1 MGGGA
6 STPPP
11 DRARVKME
19 APLSG
24 GPHESLGPQ
33 WYFQSFT
40 HGHLKLNIILNTFED
55 GRSDDVLPHD

>member
-1 MGGGA
+1 
-6 STPPP
+6 
-11 DRARVKME
+11 ME

-40 HGHLKLNIILNTFED
+40 HGVPVALVDAAWFSYIRCIIHAVVSIRILMHNF
-55 GRSDDVLPHD
+55 